1 MSATLNIK
9 IIIIDC
15 RQCTDWPAIQPLL
28 WDLFREA
35 AHFNQARK
43 SLLENMDPEQSG
55 IWKMQTIDISRR
67 VKLVRACLARLRKH
81 GVHFLDSQNL
91 DIFCDAF
98 TQAMVNEFGEAT
110 LDVAVY

>member
-35 AHFNQARK
+35 THFNQARK
-43 SLLENMDPEQSG
+43 SLLENMDPKKSG
-55 IWKMQTIDISRR
+55 I
-67 VKLVRACLARLRKH
+67 
-81 GVHFLDSQNL
+81 
-91 DIFCDAF
+91 
-98 TQAMVNEFGEAT
+98 
-110 LDVAVY
+110 